1 MSTELIV
8 PTTELEAVNAILAS
22 VGESPVTSLDG
33 DFVDAELAQNLL
45 TQVSR
50 QTQAHGWSF
59 NTEEEYPLAP
69 NGEGKIILPSNT
81 LKVKVVGSPEYVMR
95 GSKLYNK
102 AERTDVFT
110 EAVEATIV
118 FALPYEELP
127 EALRQF
133 LFMRAGRRFQDR
145 LEGDQVL
152 NRFYQAD
159 ELAAWATFQNHEAEV
174 QQLNVITMSTTI
186 SRIKGSPR

>member
-1 MSTELIV
+1 MSHELIT

-22 VGESPVTSLDG
+22 VGESPVQSLDG

-50 QTQAHGWSF
+50 QVQVQGWSF
-59 NTEEEYPLAP
+59 NTEYDFPLTP
-69 NGEGKIILPSNT
+69 KTNGEIELPSNT
-81 LKVKVVGSPEYVMR
+81 LKVTIAGEPQLVMR
-95 GSKLYNK
+95 GSKLYDSAN
-102 AERTDVFT
+102 RTYVFT
-110 EAVEATIV
+110 EAKQATLVI
-118 FALPYEELP
+118 ALLFEELP

-152 NRFYQAD
+152 NRFYQSD
-159 ELAAWATFQNHEAEV
+159 EMAAWAAFQNYEAEV
-174 QQLNVITMSTTI
+174 QQLNVIRQSTTI

>member
-1 MSTELIV
+1 MSELIT

-22 VGESPVTSLDG
+22 VGESPVQSLDG

-50 QTQAHGWSF
+50 QVQVQGWSF
-59 NTEEEYPLAP
+59 NTEYDFPLTP
-69 NGEGKIILPSNT
+69 NNDGEITLPSNT
-81 LKVKVVGSPEYVMR
+81 LKVTIAGEPLLVMR
-95 GSKLYNK
+95 GSKLYDS
-102 AERTDVFT
+102 AQRTYQFP
-110 EAVEATIV
+110 EAKTGTLII
-118 FALPYEELP
+118 ALPFDELP

-152 NRFYQAD
+152 NRFYQQD
-159 ELAAWATFQNHEAEV
+159 EIAAWAAFQNYEAEV
-174 QQLNVITMSTTI
+174 QQFNVIRQSTTI